1 VAVRDVHCQSLSVS
15 TQLSEYS
22 VVGFVSRRAVSSAL
36 DRAGVRCVLIGT
48 HAIGGWMQKPRTCEE
63 VEVVVGRGFRKAVR
77 ALRAEFPDLRLD
89 EREDEAE
96 FRSPQPGSRF
106 VLTLRKPNR
115 PVLSEALK
123 GTQEVGCG
131 GQTVRIPSLE
141 AGIALKYV
149 ALLNRRWS
157 DPEKYQGA
165 HDFLCLVQRNTDINR
180 NRLSAI
186 GRRLSL
192 AGELPYPDGGK
203 EMVDRVKQIPAGVPP
218 IPAFAN
224 WFPA

>member
-1 VAVRDVHCQSLSVS
+1 MAVRDVHCQSLSVS

-22 VVGFVSRRAVSSAL
+22 VVGFVSPRAVSSAL

-96 FRSPQPGSRF
+96 FRSPKAGSQF
-106 VLTLRKPNR
+106 ILTLRKPTR
-115 PVLSEALK
+115 PVLGETLK
-123 GTQEVGCG
+123 GVREVNCE

-141 AGIALKYV
+141 VAIALKYV
-149 ALLNRRWS
+149 ALLNGSWR
-157 DPEKYQGA
+157 DAEKYLDA
-165 HDFLCLVQRNTDINR
+165 HDFLCLVQRNADINP
-180 NRLSAI
+180 NRLSAL
-186 GRRLSL
+186 GSRLAL
-192 AGELPYPDGGK
+192 AGELAYPDGGK
-203 EMVDRVKQIPAGVPP
+203 DMVDCVKQIRAGVPP